1 MSRRTVAVCGILLAG
16 GIGVLS
22 ATQTWLQV
30 ALTAGGT
37 ALTVSGAGAVP
48 VLAPLSLAA
57 LALGAV
63 LAIVG
68 PVLRHVLAVLA
79 LLFGVVLGVL
89 VAQVVLTRPVSA
101 VAAAVTATTGI
112 TGHDAIAALVADI
125 GLTAWPW
132 LSLAGAV
139 LLCAAAVFAVVT
151 ARTWRTA
158 GRRYGAAA
166 RTPAPAA
173 TGPLDAV
180 DSWDELSRGD
190 DPTGRA

>member
-1 MSRRTVAVCGILLAG
+1 MSRRTLAVCGILLAG
-16 GIGVLS
+16 ATGVLS

-37 ALTVSGAGAVP
+37 PLTVAGGSAVP

-68 PVLRHVLAVLA
+68 PVLRHALAVLA
-79 LLFGVVLGVL
+79 LLFGVALCAL

-112 TGHDAIAALVADI
+112 TGHDAVAALIAGI
-125 GLTAWPW
+125 SLTAWPW
-132 LSLAGAV
+132 LALTGAV
-139 LLCAAAVFAVVT
+139 LLCAAAVFSLVT
-151 ARTWRTA
+151 ARTWRSA
-158 GRRYGAAA
+158 GRRYGSTAHV
-166 RTPAPAA
+166 PAQPA